1 MPTGKVKWFDSDK
14 GFGFIASDEGD
25 EVFLHASALPADVTN
40 PRPGSRVD
48 YSVADGRRG
57 PSAMAV
63 TFQDPAPTVSQG
75 MRKKPEEM
83 TVIVEDL
90 IKMLDGVST
99 TLRKGRYPD
108 RDKGQKV
115 AAVLRAVADQL
126 EA

>member
-14 GFGFIASDEGD
+14 GFGFIASEDGS
-25 EVFLHASALPADVTN
+25 EVFLHASALPAGTTVK
-40 PRPGSRVD
+40 PGAKVE

-57 PSAMAV
+57 PSALNV
-63 TFQDPAPTVSQG
+63 TVLEPAPSIAANL
-75 MRKKPEEM
+75 RKPADQM

-99 TLRKGRYPD
+99 TLRKGRYPEPA
-108 RDKGQKV
+108 KAKPV

-126 EA
+126 DA